1 METALTFITGGAR
14 SGKSTFAE
22 QTAARLAL
30 NEGGK
35 LHYIATSKPSDEEMR
50 LRIRRHKEQ
59 RKEGGFPWR
68 TWECHDRLG
77 AIVAHFGPEDI
88 VLLDCLTILLANEL
102 RLDGKQER
110 IMEAILRPIDDLKK
124 HCRALVIVSNEVL
137 NAPLNNDR
145 LTLTYGHLLGNLH
158 RELVKRASAAYLVEA
173 GIPVLM
179 KGIKS

>member
-59 RKEGGFPWR
+59 RKKEAFHGERGNV
-68 TWECHDRLG
+68 T
-77 AIVAHFGPEDI
+77 IVWGPSLLILVRRILCCWI
-88 VLLDCLTILLANEL
+88 V
-102 RLDGKQER
+102 
-110 IMEAILRPIDDLKK
+110 
-124 HCRALVIVSNEVL
+124 
-137 NAPLNNDR
+137 
-145 LTLTYGHLLGNLH
+145 
-158 RELVKRASAAYLVEA
+158 
-173 GIPVLM
+173 
-179 KGIKS
+179 